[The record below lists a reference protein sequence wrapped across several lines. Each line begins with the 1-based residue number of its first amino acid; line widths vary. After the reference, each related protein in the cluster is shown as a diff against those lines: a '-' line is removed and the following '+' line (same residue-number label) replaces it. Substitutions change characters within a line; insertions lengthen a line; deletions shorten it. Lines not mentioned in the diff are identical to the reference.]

1 MSLLITRKATDSIGL
16 RCLRVGKVTVIR
28 KVFVTVCRP
37 LVVLGWEKVT
47 SCHIILTTIC
57 AQRQKDPAL
66 SHHLGFFMRIKV
78 HCQNRI
84 GILRDILNLLVEY
97 GVNVAKGEVG
107 GEHGNAIY
115 LFCPNLV
122 NMQFQALR
130 PQFEA
135 IAGVFGV
142 KRVGLMPSE
151 RRHMELNAL
160 LGALEFPVLSIDMGG
175 SIVAANRAAAQL
187 LGVRVDEVPG
197 IPLSRYAEDFD
208 LPELVRASKSRINGL
223 RVKVKGCLLYTS
235 DAAAE

>member
-1 MSLLITRKATDSIGL
+1 
-16 RCLRVGKVTVIR
+16 
-28 KVFVTVCRP
+28 
-37 LVVLGWEKVT
+37 
-47 SCHIILTTIC
+47 
-57 AQRQKDPAL
+57 
-66 SHHLGFFMRIKV
+66 
-78 HCQNRI
+78 
-84 GILRDILNLLVEY
+84 
-97 GVNVAKGEVG
+97 VG

-115 LFCPNLV
+115 LHCPNLI
-122 NMQFQALR
+122 NIQFQALR
-130 PQFEA
+130 PKFEA

-208 LPELVRASKSRINGL
+208 LPELVRANKSRINGCGS
-223 RVKVKGCLLYTS
+223 RSRATCFWPTS
-235 DAAAE
+235 RRCNRSTTTAKPWPVRC